1 MGVSFTV
8 ETDAVRQKAR
18 MLEGLADEYDGM
30 RSRLLNTATSMGA
43 AYESADNRVYV
54 ARITEFCEQMKEVSH
69 RLRNAA
75 NVLNTQSSGYDRTES
90 ENAAQANRL
99 P

>member
-1 MGVSFTV
+1 MGVNITV
-8 ETDAVRQKAR
+8 ETDAVRQKAK

-30 RSRLLNTATSMGA
+30 RSRLLSTATSMGA
-43 AYESADNRVYV
+43 AYESADNRTYV
-54 ARITEFCEQMKEVSH
+54 ARISDFCEQMKEVSN

-75 NVLNTQSSGYDRTES
+75 NVLNKQSSSYDRTES
-90 ENAAQANRL
+90 ENAAQASRL